1 MEAEKILLLDF
12 IKTYDNPESIVLLEG
27 KRSVPEEE
35 QKSLI
40 SLGKLL
46 ASATK
51 HILFRSGN
59 APGADYLFSK
69 GVASVD
75 STRLQ
80 VIVPYK
86 NHRQKENLAYST
98 VSLNEINLLQEPEV
112 VYESKANKKTAPLI
126 DKYVSGDINSYT
138 IKASYIIRDTVK
150 VLGAKDIP
158 PATFAIFYDDLSDPR
173 KGGTGHT
180 IHVCEKHGVCFI
192 DQTVWMSWL

>member
-1 MEAEKILLLDF
+1 MISLQHF
-12 IKTYDNPESIVLLEG
+12 INTYDKPEAIVLLEG
-27 KRSVPEEE
+27 KRNVLEADQE
-35 QKSLI
+35 QLI
-40 SLGKLL
+40 ALGKLL
-46 ASATK
+46 ATITK

-59 APGADYLFSK
+59 APGADYLFCK

-98 VSLNEINLLQEPEV
+98 VSLEEINLLNEPEV
-112 VYESKANKKTAPLI
+112 VYESKSNKKTASLI
-126 DKYVSGDINSYT
+126 DKFVSGDINSYT

-150 VLGAKDIP
+150 VLGTEDIP
-158 PATFAIFYDDLSDPR
+158 PATFGIFYDDLADPR

-180 IHVCEKHGVCFI
+180 MNVCEKNGVGLI

>member
-1 MEAEKILLLDF
+1 MISLTDF
-12 IKTYDNPESIVLLEG
+12 INTFDNPESIVLLEG
-27 KRSVPEEE
+27 KRTVLEGDQE
-35 QKSLI
+35 QLVA
-40 SLGKLL
+40 LGTLL
-46 ASATK
+46 ASKTN

-59 APGADYLFSK
+59 APGADYLFCK
-69 GVASVD
+69 GVASID
-75 STRLQ
+75 PARLQ

-98 VSLNEINLLQEPEV
+98 VALDEINLLNEPQV

-150 VLGAKDIP
+150 VLGSKDIP
-158 PATFAIFYDDLSDPR
+158 PANFGIFYDDLADPR

-180 IHVCEKHGVCFI
+180 MNVCEKNGVVLI
-192 DQTVWMSWL
+192 DQTVWMSWLEK